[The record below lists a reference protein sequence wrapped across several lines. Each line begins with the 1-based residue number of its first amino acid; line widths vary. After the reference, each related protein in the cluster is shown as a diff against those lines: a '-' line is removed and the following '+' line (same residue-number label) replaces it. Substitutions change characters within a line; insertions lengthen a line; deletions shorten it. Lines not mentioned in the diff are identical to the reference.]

1 MFNKFIRYFNQ
12 NRIKVIG
19 IIVAIFLAIIFI
31 QMLNNLAKEENENQL
46 NQIIS
51 NKISQNEHTDSVINT
66 GGVSNEKAN
75 ENERLID
82 NFVKCC
88 NNKETKQAYDL
99 LSDDCKDALFRT
111 EEEFVNNYYNVI
123 FNQYKVYE
131 LENWIS
137 SEKYSTYKI
146 KFTDDALS
154 TGGNI
159 NSNQIEDYYTVVEQ
173 GDISK
178 LNINKYVYK
187 EIINKIAT
195 QEELSIRVISR
206 ENYIDYQVYEINF
219 INHNSN
225 DIRIYDSN
233 SKSSW
238 NAIDDNTLKYSAF
251 VEEIPEVYL
260 TMRSGQEQTIKVKFS
275 KIYNPSRIIQ
285 SLYFSNMYC
294 MVEPRTLF
302 NINIPLN

>member
-19 IIVAIFLAIIFI
+19 IIIAIIFI
-31 QMLNNLAKEENENQL
+31 QMLNNIAKEENESQL
-46 NQIIS
+46 NQIIT
-51 NKISQNEHTDSVINT
+51 NKNSENERTDSVINS
-66 GGVSNEKAN
+66 GGISNEKAN
-75 ENERLID
+75 EDERLID
-82 NFVKCC
+82 KFIKCC
-88 NNKETKQAYDL
+88 NEKDTKQAYDL

-137 SEKYSTYKI
+137 NGKYNTYKI

-154 TGGNI
+154 IGGHI
-159 NSNQIEDYYTVVEQ
+159 NSNPVEDYYTVVEQ
-173 GDISK
+173 DNTEK

-187 EIINKIAT
+187 ESINKLVT

-219 INHNSN
+219 INNNSN

-233 SKSSW
+233 NKSSW
-238 NAIDDNTLKYSAF
+238 NVIDDNALKYSAF

-275 KIYNPSRIIQ
+275 KIYNPGRNIQ
-285 SLYFSNMYC
+285 SLNFSNIHC
-294 MVEPRTLF
+294 LVEPIKLF
-302 NINIPLN
+302 DINITLN